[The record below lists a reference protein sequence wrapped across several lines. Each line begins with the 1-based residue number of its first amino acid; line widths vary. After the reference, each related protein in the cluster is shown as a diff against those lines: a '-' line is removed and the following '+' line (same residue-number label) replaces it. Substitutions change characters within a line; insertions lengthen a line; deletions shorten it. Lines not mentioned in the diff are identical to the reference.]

1 MKRSSAPITVRVGH
15 REFVKV
21 NATKYDW
28 RDIYHFILTLSWAQF
43 AGMLL
48 GLYVFI
54 NLCFAMLYLLG
65 GRCIAGLV
73 PGSFS
78 ESYITSWPR
87 CLRAHRQA
95 RAALRIEPRRNHREA
110 SRR

>member
-48 GLYVFI
+48 GL
-54 NLCFAMLYLLG
+54 
-65 GRCIAGLV
+65 
-73 PGSFS
+73 
-78 ESYITSWPR
+78 
-87 CLRAHRQA
+87 
-95 RAALRIEPRRNHREA
+95 
-110 SRR
+110 

>member
-1 MKRSSAPITVRVGH
+1 MKKSSAPIKFRVGH

-21 NATKYDW
+21 NATKYEW
-28 RDIYHFILTLSWAQF
+28 RDIYHFILTLGWAQF

-65 GRCIAGLV
+65 GRCIAGLI

-78 ESYITSWPR
+78 DAFFFATGF
-87 CLRAHRQA
+87 CCAAA
-95 RAALRIEPRRNHREA
+95 RP
-110 SRR
+110 